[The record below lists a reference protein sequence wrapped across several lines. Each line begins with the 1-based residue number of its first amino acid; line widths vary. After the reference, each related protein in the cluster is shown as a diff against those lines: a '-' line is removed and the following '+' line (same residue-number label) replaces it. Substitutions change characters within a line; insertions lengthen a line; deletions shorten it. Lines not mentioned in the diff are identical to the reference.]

1 MKQYAVSINV
11 NGRNAEEV
19 VMARSAADA
28 IAVVR
33 ARYPQQQVFIYG
45 ARPIG

>member
-1 MKQYAVSINV
+1 MRQYAVSINV
-11 NGRNAEEV
+11 GGRNAEEV

-33 ARYPQQQVFIYG
+33 ARYSQQHVFVYG
-45 ARPIG
+45 ARLIG